1 MLAKGFVFFLGL
13 SSLATRKAW
22 VVEGAGSR
30 GADAAYFCTQ
40 AYSAKASTE
49 AVSKHVC
56 NVSMYV
62 CLYVCVYIYIYIFM
76 HACMH
81 IYIHTYIQCHK
92 DAGLK
97 YKPLTL
103 KTPEPNMIPNQAL
116 KHTKA

>member
-62 CLYVCVYIYIYIFM
+62 CLYVCIYIYLCM

-81 IYIHTYIQCHK
+81 IYVHYI
-92 DAGLK
+92 
-97 YKPLTL
+97 
-103 KTPEPNMIPNQAL
+103 
-116 KHTKA
+116 

>member
-62 CLYVCVYIYIYIFM
+62 CLYVCIYIFM

-81 IYIHTYIQCHK
+81 AYIRTYLHTMSQGCRS
-92 DAGLK
+92 
-97 YKPLTL
+97 
-103 KTPEPNMIPNQAL
+103 
-116 KHTKA
+116 

>member
-49 AVSKHVC
+49 AVSNMFAMYLC
-56 NVSMYV
+56 MYV
-62 CLYVCVYIYIYIFM
+62 YMCVYIYIYIYACM
-76 HACMH
+76 HAC
-81 IYIHTYIQCHK
+81 IYTYI
-92 DAGLK
+92 
-97 YKPLTL
+97 LTYNVTRMQVL
-103 KTPEPNMIPNQAL
+103 SISPDPQNA
-116 KHTKA
+116 